1 MKFSS
6 FLVFICSLIWFD
18 SDLILFATEMIST
31 NHFQSAAFCDG
42 WTRWN
47 NIKEIKRV
55 CLNAILTKPFVLLT
69 KKILRGEG
77 GGRCCCAVVESLF
90 ISIHKVFLG
99 CVTHTTEKKRRLN
112 GSSSSRDKKSVGSF
126 NRRRPARWTPIT
138 DGISSNNN
146 NNQKKWPIWLNS
158 DDAAQ
163 KTTKVYIGYITHHTC
178 ISCVLLA
185 CIFIDYKDLSLSLCW
200 AISRPFCVCV
210 PISTNVF
217 IPME

>member
-99 CVTHTTEKKRRLN
+99 LCDTHNREKKGDWMAAAAAEIRN
-112 GSSSSRDKKSVGSF
+112 QSVHL
-126 NRRRPARWTPIT
+126 T
-138 DGISSNNN
+138 
-146 NNQKKWPIWLNS
+146 
-158 DDAAQ
+158 DAAPPGELQ
-163 KTTKVYIGYITHHTC
+163 SPMEYHPTTTTTKKNG
-178 ISCVLLA
+178 
-185 CIFIDYKDLSLSLCW
+185 
-200 AISRPFCVCV
+200 PFDW
-210 PISTNVF
+210 TR
-217 IPME
+217 MMQHKKKQ